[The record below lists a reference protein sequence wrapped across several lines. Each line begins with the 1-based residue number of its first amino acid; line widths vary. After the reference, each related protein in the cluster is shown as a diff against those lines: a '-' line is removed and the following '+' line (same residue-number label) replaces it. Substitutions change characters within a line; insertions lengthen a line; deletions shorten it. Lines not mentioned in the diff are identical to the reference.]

1 MFDSWFLVVMPV
13 PVRNCGPDCDP
24 ENWNS
29 GLFLSTDRQ
38 VIPSSGISELWMLI
52 TLILRR
58 AEDFP
63 VSKLI
68 LIDLRFLWI
77 LGRASARL
85 QSGFRL
91 TVRANWSI
99 VIFFPTQIHCTE
111 YIQTKGKIIVRLGQ
125 KNSAFF
131 V

>member
-1 MFDSWFLVVMPV
+1 LATAIILFTSRCNRLCGIHLFDSWFLVVMPV

-68 LIDLRFLWI
+68 LIDLGFLGFWGV
-77 LGRASARL
+77 LARL
-85 QSGFRL
+85 QPCAMPPLATGFPGR
-91 TVRANWSI
+91 
-99 VIFFPTQIHCTE
+99 
-111 YIQTKGKIIVRLGQ
+111 
-125 KNSAFF
+125 
-131 V
+131 

>member
-1 MFDSWFLVVMPV
+1 MPV

-68 LIDLRFLWI
+68 LIDLGFLGFWGV
-77 LGRASARL
+77 LARL
-85 QSGFRL
+85 QPCAMPPLATGFPGR
-91 TVRANWSI
+91 
-99 VIFFPTQIHCTE
+99 
-111 YIQTKGKIIVRLGQ
+111 
-125 KNSAFF
+125 
-131 V
+131 